1 MVRFEYAKKF
11 PSLADALVF
20 FIMGATIYAIATTS
34 AQWQGTYQPI
44 TEIDLSLGSLPKYAF
59 FSTIRGLVAYL
70 ISLTITL
77 IFGYWAAK
85 SKKAEKIL
93 VPLFDILQSIP
104 PLGFLPALMLAMLTL
119 FPQTNM
125 GLELCAI
132 ILVVTSQAWNM
143 IFSFYYSL
151 KSLPEDYHQA
161 ADIMGL
167 NWWKKLTKVEIP
179 YAAVGLAWNSVISM
193 ANGWFFLSV
202 CESFTLG
209 ERDYR
214 LPGVGAYMAV
224 AIKEGNVEAMIYGI
238 STMVLII
245 VCLDMII
252 WRPILSW
259 VRKFRVDEANEE
271 IIAEPLM
278 LLALKESRLIRFL
291 KTFYRKYSKKN
302 IILNYSP
309 LQELSQLPLIKQIE
323 SQKNREKFFKLLE
336 PVVWAACLVLVV
348 FGSSKLIQVL
358 SVVDAYTWGQL
369 GLASFY
375 TFLRVGFAVILSTL
389 WAVPFGIWIGLSSKR
404 TKIAQPIIQV
414 LASFPAPMVYPLA
427 LKLFFNLGLNIDI
440 SSTFLM
446 MLGVQWYVLFNV
458 LAGALR
464 ISQNL
469 SETLDMVP
477 ATKKDRW
484 RLLYLPSIFPELV
497 TGWVTATGGAWNAS
511 IVAEYIF
518 YDGKTLTANGLGS
531 MISVAT
537 AQGNTPVLAASLTLM
552 IAIVVI
558 LNRTFWLKIYT
569 FSDNKYRFD

>member
-1 MVRFEYAKKF
+1 MARIEYAKKF

-20 FIMGATIYAIATTS
+20 LIMGAVIYGVATTS
-34 AQWQGTYQPI
+34 AQWQSTFHPH
-44 TEIDLSLGSLPKYAF
+44 TEIDLSLGALPKYAF
-59 FSTIRGLVAYL
+59 FSTMRGLAAYL

-93 VPLFDILQSIP
+93 VPLFDILQSVP
-104 PLGFLPALMLAMLTL
+104 PLGFLPGLMLALITL
-119 FPQTNM
+119 FPRTNM

-151 KSLPEDYHQA
+151 KALPEDYHQA

-167 NWWKKLTKVEIP
+167 DWWKKLTKVELP

-209 ERDYR
+209 ERDYQ

-224 AIKEGNVEAMIYGI
+224 AIKQGNTQAMVYGVI
-238 STMVLII
+238 TMVLII
-245 VCLDMII
+245 VSLDFII

-278 LLALKESRLIRFL
+278 LLALKESRLIRWI
-291 KTFYRKYSKKN
+291 KMFYRRNKKQASTPVASFLPEVSK
-302 IILNYSP
+302 
-309 LQELSQLPLIKQIE
+309 LPLIQQLEKKK
-323 SQKNREKFFKLLE
+323 SREKIFKIIEPLIWAGFLFLLTIGTTK
-336 PVVWAACLVLVV
+336 LVQTLT
-348 FGSSKLIQVL
+348 L
-358 SVVDAYTWGQL
+358 VDAPTWGSL

-375 TFLRVGFAVILSTL
+375 TFSRVTFAVILSTL
-389 WAVPFGIWIGLSSKR
+389 WAVPFGIWIGLSSQR

-427 LKLFFNLGLNIDI
+427 LKFLFNLGLNLDV
-440 SSTFLM
+440 SSVFLM

-477 ATKKDRW
+477 VTKKDRW
-484 RLLYLPSIFPELV
+484 KILYLPSIFPELV

-518 YDGKTLTANGLGS
+518 YDGKTMTAHGLGS
-531 MISVAT
+531 MISIAT
-537 AQGNTPVLAASLTLM
+537 AQGNIPLLAASLTLM
-552 IAIVVI
+552 ITIVVL
-558 LNRTFWLKIYT
+558 LNRTFWLKLYT
-569 FSDNKYRFD
+569 YSDNKFRFE